1 MNKSNIKKQKNYYKY
16 ANIWITIIAISLFLY
31 IFLISQFGFVYNEIV
46 FISTG
51 ITALTF
57 SFIYLYISYSGK
69 LRNRLLIFITTLIA
83 LCWLISLFFIYS
95 VGFNLQTIIYEISFI
110 LFDIFTISVLYMI
123 ISFGVNIKRNRI
135 FNKYSGVLALLIIFI
150 ATIFVWYAYFPNH
163 IFTPILD
170 DEEFLSVHAVST
182 LFSGSNPY
190 TMNIGSKELYDSMYV
205 SNSITGYTLTTN
217 NTIVGVMDYPPMFFL
232 SMVPFYVVTHYF
244 LKTVSRAGFAY
255 ALGIFLFIL
264 FLLIAYVIDKE
275 FLRKPN
281 YVVILILIF
290 GFFVISASVD
300 VLMFVLLLIAYV
312 KIESKYAFILLGL
325 AASFQELLWVPVILF
340 LVYIFNNRG
349 MKNGSLAVI
358 GTMAVFFAVSGYFIF
373 LSPSAYFN
381 AVFKPLNSNIL
392 PNIWGTFGYALL
404 NFYPIQLQSFS
415 LLFYFA
421 IGASVILILYTNK
434 KQLIGLLSVF
444 PLAFLYKG
452 VSDYYLFFITFT
464 LITLFIYNEN
474 SKDNVNYN
482 NKLLFKKSKTRDIIL
497 LMFLTLIVVLSAF
510 YIVFEHNVYVNETKV
525 RVYNGILENYNKST
539 YYSATLSYNFTKPTN
554 VYVMAF
560 AFNGIVPVSY
570 GLVED
575 VILEN
580 LSVPNYNFTNYSSI
594 VNPNRLMLYG
604 SGKRNISIMIKN
616 VTLKNIKCVIYNSS
630 LYYFC
635 PETNIK

>member
-1 MNKSNIKKQKNYYKY
+1 MDKSNIKKQKNYYKY

-46 FISTG
+46 FISMG

-57 SFIYLYISYSGK
+57 SFIYLYVSYLGK
-69 LRNRLLIFITTLIA
+69 LRNKLLIFITAFIV

-110 LFDIFTISVLYMI
+110 VFDIFTISVLYII
-123 ISFGVNIKRNRI
+123 ISFGVNIKRNEI
-135 FNKYSGVLALLIIFI
+135 FNKYSGMFALLIIF
-150 ATIFVWYAYFPNH
+150 AAMIFVWFAYFPNH
-163 IFTPILD
+163 IFTPVLD
-170 DEEFLSVHAVST
+170 DEEFLSVNAISA

-190 TMNIGSKELYDSMYV
+190 VMNIGSKELYDSMYV

-232 SMVPFYVVTHYF
+232 SMVPFYIVTHYF
-244 LKTVSRAGFAY
+244 LETTPQAAFAY
-255 ALGIFLFIL
+255 ALGVFLFVL
-264 FLLIAYVIDKE
+264 FLLIAYFIDRK
-275 FLRKPN
+275 FLMKPN
-281 YVVILILIF
+281 YVIVLILIF

-300 VLMFVLLLIAYV
+300 VLMFILLLIAYV
-312 KIESKYAFILLGL
+312 KIESKYSFILLGL

-340 LVYIFNNRG
+340 LVYILNNKG
-349 MKNGSLAVI
+349 LKKGSFAVI
-358 GTMAVFFAVSGYFIF
+358 GTIAVFFAISGYFIF

-392 PNIWGTFGYALL
+392 PNIWGPFGYALL

-421 IGASVILILYTNK
+421 VGASVILILYTNK

-444 PLAFLYKG
+444 PLAFLYRG

-464 LITLFIYNEN
+464 LITLFMYNEN
-474 SKDNVNYN
+474 DDVNYN
-482 NKLLFKKSKTRDIIL
+482 SRLLFKKSRMRKIL
-497 LMFLTLIVVLSAF
+497 LVFLALIVVLAAF
-510 YIVFEHNVYVNETKV
+510 YIIFEHNAYVNETDV
-525 RVYNGILENYNKST
+525 NVYNGILENYNKST

-554 VYVMAF
+554 IYVMAF
-560 AFNGIVPVSY
+560 AFNGIIPVSY

-580 LSVPNYNFTNYSSI
+580 LTAPNYNFTNYSSI
-594 VNPNRLMLYG
+594 VNPNKMMLYG
-604 SGKRNISIMIKN
+604 NGKRNISIIIKN
-616 VTLKNIKCVIYNSS
+616 VTLTNIKCVIYNNN

-635 PETNIK
+635 QNTNIK

>member
-1 MNKSNIKKQKNYYKY
+1 MDKSNIKKQKNYYKY

-46 FISTG
+46 FISMG

-57 SFIYLYISYSGK
+57 SFIYLYVSYLGK
-69 LRNRLLIFITTLIA
+69 LRNKLLIFITAFIA

-110 LFDIFTISVLYMI
+110 VFDIFTISVLYII
-123 ISFGVNIKRNRI
+123 ISFGVNIKRNKI
-135 FNKYSGVLALLIIFI
+135 FNKYSGMVALLIIF
-150 ATIFVWYAYFPNH
+150 AAVIFVWYAYFPNH
-163 IFTPILD
+163 IFIPVLD
-170 DEEFLSVHAVST
+170 DEEFLSVNAISA

-190 TMNIGSKELYDSMYV
+190 VMNIGSKELYDSMYV

-232 SMVPFYVVTHYF
+232 SMVPFYIVTHYF
-244 LKTVSRAGFAY
+244 LETTPQAAFAY
-255 ALGIFLFIL
+255 ALGVFLFVL
-264 FLLIAYVIDKE
+264 FLLIAYFIDRK
-275 FLRKPN
+275 FLMKPN
-281 YVVILILIF
+281 YVIVLILIF

-300 VLMFVLLLIAYV
+300 VLMFILLLIAYV
-312 KIESKYAFILLGL
+312 KIESKYSFILLGL

-340 LVYIFNNRG
+340 LVYILNNKG
-349 MKNGSLAVI
+349 LKKGSFAVI
-358 GTMAVFFAVSGYFIF
+358 GTIAVFFAISGYFIF
-373 LSPSAYFN
+373 LSPSAYLN

-392 PNIWGTFGYALL
+392 PNIWGPFGYALL

-421 IGASVILILYTNK
+421 VGASVILILYTNK

-444 PLAFLYKG
+444 PLAFLYRG

-464 LITLFIYNEN
+464 LITLFMYNEN
-474 SKDNVNYN
+474 DDVNYN
-482 NKLLFKKSKTRDIIL
+482 SRLLFKKSRMRKIL
-497 LMFLTLIVVLSAF
+497 LVFLALIVVLAAF
-510 YIVFEHNVYVNETKV
+510 YIIFEHNAYVNETDV
-525 RVYNGILENYNKST
+525 NVYNGILENYNKST

-560 AFNGIVPVSY
+560 AFNGIIPVSY

-580 LSVPNYNFTNYSSI
+580 LTAPNYNFTNYSSI
-594 VNPNRLMLYG
+594 VNPNKMMLYG
-604 SGKRNISIMIKN
+604 NGKRNISIIIKN
-616 VTLKNIKCVIYNSS
+616 VTLTNIKCVIYNNN

-635 PETNIK
+635 QNTNIK

>member
-1 MNKSNIKKQKNYYKY
+1 MDKSNIKKQKNYYKY

-46 FISTG
+46 FISMG

-57 SFIYLYISYSGK
+57 SFIYLYVSYLGK
-69 LRNRLLIFITTLIA
+69 LRNKLLIFITAFIV

-110 LFDIFTISVLYMI
+110 VFDIFTISVLYII
-123 ISFGVNIKRNRI
+123 ISFGVNIKRNKI
-135 FNKYSGVLALLIIFI
+135 FNKYSGMVALLIIF
-150 ATIFVWYAYFPNH
+150 AAVIFVWYAYFPNH
-163 IFTPILD
+163 IFIPVLD
-170 DEEFLSVHAVST
+170 DEEFLSVNAISA

-190 TMNIGSKELYDSMYV
+190 VMNIGSKELYDSMYV

-217 NTIVGVMDYPPMFFL
+217 NTIVGVMAYPPMFFL
-232 SMVPFYVVTHYF
+232 SMVPFYIVTHYF
-244 LKTVSRAGFAY
+244 LETTPQAGFAY
-255 ALGIFLFIL
+255 ALGVFLFVL
-264 FLLIAYVIDKE
+264 FLLIAYFIDRK
-275 FLRKPN
+275 FLMKPN
-281 YVVILILIF
+281 YVIVLILIF

-300 VLMFVLLLIAYV
+300 VLMFILLLIAYV
-312 KIESKYAFILLGL
+312 KIESKYSFILLGL

-340 LVYIFNNRG
+340 LVYILNNKG
-349 MKNGSLAVI
+349 LKKGSFAVI
-358 GTMAVFFAVSGYFIF
+358 GTIAVFFAISGYFIF

-392 PNIWGTFGYALL
+392 PNIWGPFGYALL

-421 IGASVILILYTNK
+421 VGASVILILYTNK

-444 PLAFLYKG
+444 PLAFLYRG

-464 LITLFIYNEN
+464 LITLFMYNEN
-474 SKDNVNYN
+474 DDVNYN
-482 NKLLFKKSKTRDIIL
+482 SRLLFKKSRMRKIL
-497 LMFLTLIVVLSAF
+497 LVFLALIVVLAAF
-510 YIVFEHNVYVNETKV
+510 YIIFEHNAYVNETDV
-525 RVYNGILENYNKST
+525 NVYNGILENYNKST

-554 VYVMAF
+554 IYVMAF
-560 AFNGIVPVSY
+560 AFNGIIPVSY

-580 LSVPNYNFTNYSSI
+580 LTAPNYNFTNYSSI
-594 VNPNRLMLYG
+594 VNPNKMMLYG
-604 SGKRNISIMIKN
+604 NGKRNISIIIKN
-616 VTLKNIKCVIYNSS
+616 VTLTNIKCVIYNNN

-635 PETNIK
+635 QNTNIK

>member
-1 MNKSNIKKQKNYYKY
+1 MDKSNIKKQKNYYKY

-46 FISTG
+46 FISMG

-57 SFIYLYISYSGK
+57 SFIYLYVSYLGK
-69 LRNRLLIFITTLIA
+69 LRNKLLIFITAFIV

-95 VGFNLQTIIYEISFI
+95 VGFNLQTVSYEISFI
-110 LFDIFTISVLYMI
+110 VFDIFTISVLYII
-123 ISFGVNIKRNRI
+123 ISFGVNIKRNKI
-135 FNKYSGVLALLIIFI
+135 FNKYCGMVALLIIF
-150 ATIFVWYAYFPNH
+150 AAVIFVWYAYFPNH
-163 IFTPILD
+163 IFIPVLD
-170 DEEFLSVHAVST
+170 DEEFLSVNAISA

-190 TMNIGSKELYDSMYV
+190 VMNIGSKELYDSMYV

-217 NTIVGVMDYPPMFFL
+217 NTIVGVMAYPPMFFL
-232 SMVPFYVVTHYF
+232 SMVPFYIVTHYF
-244 LKTVSRAGFAY
+244 LETTPQAGFAY
-255 ALGIFLFIL
+255 ALGVFLFVL
-264 FLLIAYVIDKE
+264 FLLIAYFIDRK
-275 FLRKPN
+275 FLMKPN
-281 YVVILILIF
+281 YVIVLILIF

-300 VLMFVLLLIAYV
+300 VLMFILLLIAYV
-312 KIESKYAFILLGL
+312 KIESKYSFILLGL

-340 LVYIFNNRG
+340 LVYILNNKG
-349 MKNGSLAVI
+349 LKKGSFAVI
-358 GTMAVFFAVSGYFIF
+358 GTIAVFFAISGYFIF

-392 PNIWGTFGYALL
+392 PNIWGPFGYALL

-421 IGASVILILYTNK
+421 VGASVILILYTNK

-444 PLAFLYKG
+444 PLAFLYRG

-464 LITLFIYNEN
+464 LITLFMYNEN
-474 SKDNVNYN
+474 DDVNYN
-482 NKLLFKKSKTRDIIL
+482 SRLLFKKSRMRKIL
-497 LMFLTLIVVLSAF
+497 LVFLALIVVLAAF
-510 YIVFEHNVYVNETKV
+510 YIIFEHNAYVNETDV
-525 RVYNGILENYNKST
+525 NVYNGILENYNKST

-554 VYVMAF
+554 IYVMAF
-560 AFNGIVPVSY
+560 AFNGIIPVSY

-580 LSVPNYNFTNYSSI
+580 LTTPNYNFTNYSSI
-594 VNPNRLMLYG
+594 VNPNRMVLYG
-604 SGKRNISIMIKN
+604 NRKRNISIIIKN
-616 VTLKNIKCVIYNSS
+616 VTLTNIKCVIYNNN

-635 PETNIK
+635 QNTNIK

>member
-1 MNKSNIKKQKNYYKY
+1 MDKSNIKKQKNYYKY

-46 FISTG
+46 FISMG

-57 SFIYLYISYSGK
+57 SFIYLYVSYLGK
-69 LRNRLLIFITTLIA
+69 LRNKLLIFITAFIV

-110 LFDIFTISVLYMI
+110 VFDIFTISVLYII
-123 ISFGVNIKRNRI
+123 ISFGVNIKRNEI
-135 FNKYSGVLALLIIFI
+135 FNKYSGMFALLIIF
-150 ATIFVWYAYFPNH
+150 AAMIFVWFAYFPNH
-163 IFTPILD
+163 IFTPVLD
-170 DEEFLSVHAVST
+170 DEEFLSVNAISA

-190 TMNIGSKELYDSMYV
+190 VMNIGSKELYDSMYV

-232 SMVPFYVVTHYF
+232 SMVPFYIVTHYF
-244 LKTVSRAGFAY
+244 LETTPQAGFAY
-255 ALGIFLFIL
+255 ALGVFLFVL
-264 FLLIAYVIDKE
+264 FLLIAYFIDRK
-275 FLRKPN
+275 FLMKPN
-281 YVVILILIF
+281 YVIVLILIF

-300 VLMFVLLLIAYV
+300 VLMFILLLIAYV
-312 KIESKYAFILLGL
+312 KIESKYSFILLGL

-340 LVYIFNNRG
+340 LVYILNNKG
-349 MKNGSLAVI
+349 LKKGSFAVI
-358 GTMAVFFAVSGYFIF
+358 GTIAVFFAISGYFIF

-392 PNIWGTFGYALL
+392 PNIWGPFGYALL

-421 IGASVILILYTNK
+421 VGASVILILYTNK

-444 PLAFLYKG
+444 PLAFLYRG

-464 LITLFIYNEN
+464 LITLFMYNEN
-474 SKDNVNYN
+474 DDVNYN
-482 NKLLFKKSKTRDIIL
+482 SRLLFKKSRMRKIL
-497 LMFLTLIVVLSAF
+497 LVFLALIVVLAAF
-510 YIVFEHNVYVNETKV
+510 YIIFEHNAYVNETDV
-525 RVYNGILENYNKST
+525 NVYNGILENYNKST

-560 AFNGIVPVSY
+560 AFNGIIPVSY

-580 LSVPNYNFTNYSSI
+580 LTAPNYNFTNYSSI
-594 VNPNRLMLYG
+594 VNPNKMMLYG
-604 SGKRNISIMIKN
+604 NGKRNISIIIKN
-616 VTLKNIKCVIYNSS
+616 VTLTNIKCVIYNNN

-635 PETNIK
+635 QNTNIK

>member
-1 MNKSNIKKQKNYYKY
+1 MDKSDIKKQKNYYKY

-46 FISTG
+46 FISMG

-57 SFIYLYISYSGK
+57 SFIYLYISYLGK
-69 LRNRLLIFITTLIA
+69 LRNKLLIFITAFIA

-95 VGFNLQTIIYEISFI
+95 VGFNLQTVSYEISFI
-110 LFDIFTISVLYMI
+110 VFDIFTISVLYII
-123 ISFGVNIKRNRI
+123 ISFGVNIKRNEI
-135 FNKYSGVLALLIIFI
+135 FNKYSGMFALLIIF
-150 ATIFVWYAYFPNH
+150 AAMIFVWFAYFPNH
-163 IFTPILD
+163 IFTPVLD
-170 DEEFLSVHAVST
+170 DEEFLSVNAISA

-190 TMNIGSKELYDSMYV
+190 VMNIGSKELYDSMYV

-232 SMVPFYVVTHYF
+232 SMVPFYIVTHYF
-244 LKTVSRAGFAY
+244 LETTPQAAFAY
-255 ALGIFLFIL
+255 ALGVFLFVL
-264 FLLIAYVIDKE
+264 FLLIAYFIDRK
-275 FLRKPN
+275 FLMKPN
-281 YVVILILIF
+281 YVIVLILIF

-300 VLMFVLLLIAYV
+300 VLMFILLLIAYV
-312 KIESKYAFILLGL
+312 KIESKYSFILLGL

-340 LVYIFNNRG
+340 LVYILNNKG
-349 MKNGSLAVI
+349 LKKGSFAVI
-358 GTMAVFFAVSGYFIF
+358 GTIAVFFAISGYFIF
-373 LSPSAYFN
+373 LSPSAYLN

-392 PNIWGTFGYALL
+392 PNIWGPFGYALL

-421 IGASVILILYTNK
+421 AGASVILILYTNK
-434 KQLIGLLSVF
+434 KQLIGLLSVV

-452 VSDYYLFFITFT
+452 VSDYYLFFIAFT
-464 LITLFIYNEN
+464 LITLFMYNKN
-474 SKDNVNYN
+474 DDVNYN
-482 NKLLFKKSKTRDIIL
+482 SKLLFKKSKMRKIL
-497 LMFLTLIVVLSAF
+497 LVFLALIVVLAAF
-510 YIVFEHNVYVNETKV
+510 YIIFEHNAYVNETDV
-525 RVYNGILENYNKST
+525 NVYNGILENYNKST

-560 AFNGIVPVSY
+560 AFNGIIPVSY

-580 LSVPNYNFTNYSSI
+580 LTAPNYNFTNYSSI
-594 VNPNRLMLYG
+594 VNPNRMVLYG
-604 SGKRNISIMIKN
+604 NRKRNISIIIKN
-616 VTLKNIKCVIYNSS
+616 VTLTNIKCVIYNNN

-635 PETNIK
+635 QNTNIK

>member
-1 MNKSNIKKQKNYYKY
+1 MDKSDIKKQKNYYKY

-46 FISTG
+46 FISMG

-57 SFIYLYISYSGK
+57 SFIYLYISYLGK
-69 LRNRLLIFITTLIA
+69 LRNKLLIFITAFIA

-95 VGFNLQTIIYEISFI
+95 VGFNLETVSYEISFI
-110 LFDIFTISVLYMI
+110 VFDIFTISVLYII
-123 ISFGVNIKRNRI
+123 ISFGVNIKRNEI
-135 FNKYSGVLALLIIFI
+135 FNKYSGMFALLIIF
-150 ATIFVWYAYFPNH
+150 AAMIFVWFAYFPNH
-163 IFTPILD
+163 IFTPVLD
-170 DEEFLSVHAVST
+170 DEEFLSVNAISA

-190 TMNIGSKELYDSMYV
+190 VMNIGSKELYDSMYV

-232 SMVPFYVVTHYF
+232 SMVPFYIVTHYF
-244 LKTVSRAGFAY
+244 LETTPQAAFAY
-255 ALGIFLFIL
+255 ALGVFLFVL
-264 FLLIAYVIDKE
+264 FLLIAYFIDRK
-275 FLRKPN
+275 FLMKPN
-281 YVVILILIF
+281 YVIVLILIF

-300 VLMFVLLLIAYV
+300 VLMFILLLIAYV
-312 KIESKYAFILLGL
+312 KIESKYSFILLGL

-340 LVYIFNNRG
+340 LVYILNNKG
-349 MKNGSLAVI
+349 LKKGSFAVI
-358 GTMAVFFAVSGYFIF
+358 GTIVVFFAISSYFIF

-392 PNIWGTFGYALL
+392 PNIWGPFGYALL

-421 IGASVILILYTNK
+421 VGASVILILYTNK
-434 KQLIGLLSVF
+434 KQLIGLLSVV

-452 VSDYYLFFITFT
+452 VSDYYLFFIAFT
-464 LITLFIYNEN
+464 LITLFMYNKN
-474 SKDNVNYN
+474 DDVNYN
-482 NKLLFKKSKTRDIIL
+482 SKLLFKKSKMRKIL
-497 LMFLTLIVVLSAF
+497 LVFLALIVVLAAF
-510 YIVFEHNVYVNETKV
+510 YIIFEHNAYVNETDV
-525 RVYNGILENYNKST
+525 NVYNGILENYNKST

-560 AFNGIVPVSY
+560 AFNGIIPVSY

-580 LSVPNYNFTNYSSI
+580 LTAPNYNFTNYSSI
-594 VNPNRLMLYG
+594 VNPNRMVLYG
-604 SGKRNISIMIKN
+604 NGKRNLSIIIKN
-616 VTLKNIKCVIYNSS
+616 VTLTNIKCVIYNNN

-635 PETNIK
+635 QNTNIK

>member
-1 MNKSNIKKQKNYYKY
+1 MDKSNIKKQKNYYKY

-46 FISTG
+46 FISMG

-57 SFIYLYISYSGK
+57 SFIYLYVSYLGK
-69 LRNRLLIFITTLIA
+69 LRNKLLIFITAFIV

-95 VGFNLQTIIYEISFI
+95 VGFNLQTVSYEISFI
-110 LFDIFTISVLYMI
+110 VFDIFTISVLYII
-123 ISFGVNIKRNRI
+123 ISFGVNIKRNEI
-135 FNKYSGVLALLIIFI
+135 FNKYSGMFALLIIF
-150 ATIFVWYAYFPNH
+150 AAVIFVWYAYFPNH
-163 IFTPILD
+163 IFIPVLD
-170 DEEFLSVHAVST
+170 DEEFLSVNAISA

-190 TMNIGSKELYDSMYV
+190 VMNIGSKELYDSMYV

-217 NTIVGVMDYPPMFFL
+217 NTIVGVMAYPPMFFL
-232 SMVPFYVVTHYF
+232 SMVPFYIVTHYF
-244 LKTVSRAGFAY
+244 LETTPQAGFAY
-255 ALGIFLFIL
+255 ALGVFLFVL
-264 FLLIAYVIDKE
+264 FLLIAYFIDRK
-275 FLRKPN
+275 FLMKPN
-281 YVVILILIF
+281 YVIVLILIF

-300 VLMFVLLLIAYV
+300 VLMFILLLIAYV
-312 KIESKYAFILLGL
+312 KIESKYSFILLGL

-340 LVYIFNNRG
+340 LVYILNNKG
-349 MKNGSLAVI
+349 LKKGSFAVI
-358 GTMAVFFAVSGYFIF
+358 GTIAVFFAISGYFIF

-392 PNIWGTFGYALL
+392 PNIWGPFGYALL

-421 IGASVILILYTNK
+421 VGASVILILYTNK

-444 PLAFLYKG
+444 PLAFLYRG

-464 LITLFIYNEN
+464 LITLFMYNEN
-474 SKDNVNYN
+474 DDVNYN
-482 NKLLFKKSKTRDIIL
+482 SRLLFKKSRMRKIL
-497 LMFLTLIVVLSAF
+497 LVFLALIVVLAAF
-510 YIVFEHNVYVNETKV
+510 YIIFEHNAYVNETDV
-525 RVYNGILENYNKST
+525 NVYNGILENYNKST

-554 VYVMAF
+554 IYVMAF
-560 AFNGIVPVSY
+560 AFNGIIPVSY

-580 LSVPNYNFTNYSSI
+580 LTAPNYNFTNYSSI
-594 VNPNRLMLYG
+594 VNPNRMVLYG
-604 SGKRNISIMIKN
+604 NRKRNISIIIKN
-616 VTLKNIKCVIYNSS
+616 VTLTNIKCVIYNNN

-635 PETNIK
+635 QNTNIK

>member
-1 MNKSNIKKQKNYYKY
+1 MDKSNIKKQKNYYKY

-46 FISTG
+46 FISMG

-57 SFIYLYISYSGK
+57 SFIYLYVSYLGK
-69 LRNRLLIFITTLIA
+69 LRNKLLIFITAFIV

-110 LFDIFTISVLYMI
+110 VFDIFTISVLYII
-123 ISFGVNIKRNRI
+123 ISFGVNIKRNKI
-135 FNKYSGVLALLIIFI
+135 FNKYSGMVALLIIF
-150 ATIFVWYAYFPNH
+150 AAVIFVWYAYFPNH
-163 IFTPILD
+163 IFIPVLD
-170 DEEFLSVHAVST
+170 DEEFLSVNAISA

-190 TMNIGSKELYDSMYV
+190 VMNIGSKELYDSMYV

-232 SMVPFYVVTHYF
+232 SMVPFYIVTHYF
-244 LKTVSRAGFAY
+244 LETTPQAGFAY
-255 ALGIFLFIL
+255 ALGVFLFVL
-264 FLLIAYVIDKE
+264 FLLIAYFIDRK
-275 FLRKPN
+275 FLMKPN
-281 YVVILILIF
+281 YVIVLILIF

-300 VLMFVLLLIAYV
+300 VLMFILLLIAYV
-312 KIESKYAFILLGL
+312 KIESKYSFILLGL

-340 LVYIFNNRG
+340 LVYILNNKG
-349 MKNGSLAVI
+349 LKKGSFAVI
-358 GTMAVFFAVSGYFIF
+358 GTIAVFFAISGYFIF

-392 PNIWGTFGYALL
+392 PNIWGPFGYALL

-421 IGASVILILYTNK
+421 VGASVILILYTNK

-444 PLAFLYKG
+444 PLAFLYRG

-464 LITLFIYNEN
+464 LITLFMYNEN
-474 SKDNVNYN
+474 DDVNYN
-482 NKLLFKKSKTRDIIL
+482 SRLLFKKSRMRKIL
-497 LMFLTLIVVLSAF
+497 LVFLALIVVLAAF
-510 YIVFEHNVYVNETKV
+510 YIIFEHNAYVNETDV
-525 RVYNGILENYNKST
+525 NVYNGILENYNKST

-554 VYVMAF
+554 IYVMAF
-560 AFNGIVPVSY
+560 AFNGIIPVSY

-580 LSVPNYNFTNYSSI
+580 LTAPNYNFTNYSSI
-594 VNPNRLMLYG
+594 VNPNKMMLYG
-604 SGKRNISIMIKN
+604 NGKRNISIIIKN
-616 VTLKNIKCVIYNSS
+616 VTLTNIKCVIYNNN

-635 PETNIK
+635 QNTNIK

>member
-1 MNKSNIKKQKNYYKY
+1 MDKSDIKKQKNYYKY

-46 FISTG
+46 FISMG

-57 SFIYLYISYSGK
+57 SFIYLYISYLGK
-69 LRNRLLIFITTLIA
+69 LRNKLLIFITAFIA

-95 VGFNLQTIIYEISFI
+95 VGFNLETVSYEISFI
-110 LFDIFTISVLYMI
+110 VFDIFTISVLYII
-123 ISFGVNIKRNRI
+123 ISFGVNIKRNEI
-135 FNKYSGVLALLIIFI
+135 FNKYSGMFALLIIF
-150 ATIFVWYAYFPNH
+150 AAMIFVWFAYFPNH
-163 IFTPILD
+163 IFTPVLD
-170 DEEFLSVHAVST
+170 DEEFLSVNAISA

-190 TMNIGSKELYDSMYV
+190 VMNIGSKELYDSMYV

-232 SMVPFYVVTHYF
+232 SMVPFYIVTHYF
-244 LKTVSRAGFAY
+244 LETTPQAAFAY
-255 ALGIFLFIL
+255 ALGVFLFVL
-264 FLLIAYVIDKE
+264 FLLIAYFIDRK
-275 FLRKPN
+275 FLMKPN
-281 YVVILILIF
+281 YVIVLILIF

-300 VLMFVLLLIAYV
+300 VLMFILLLIAYV
-312 KIESKYAFILLGL
+312 KIESKYSFILLGL

-340 LVYIFNNRG
+340 LVYILNNKG
-349 MKNGSLAVI
+349 LKKGSFAVI
-358 GTMAVFFAVSGYFIF
+358 GTIVVFFAISSYFIF

-392 PNIWGTFGYALL
+392 PNIWGPFGYALL

-421 IGASVILILYTNK
+421 VGASVILILYTNK
-434 KQLIGLLSVF
+434 KQLIGLLSVV

-452 VSDYYLFFITFT
+452 VSDYYLFFIAFT
-464 LITLFIYNEN
+464 LITLFMYNKN
-474 SKDNVNYN
+474 DDVNYN
-482 NKLLFKKSKTRDIIL
+482 SKLLFKKSKMRKIL
-497 LMFLTLIVVLSAF
+497 LVFLALIVVLAAF
-510 YIVFEHNVYVNETKV
+510 YIIFEHNAYVNETDV
-525 RVYNGILENYNKST
+525 NVYNGILENYNKST

-560 AFNGIVPVSY
+560 AFNGIIPVSY

-580 LSVPNYNFTNYSSI
+580 LTAPNYNFTNYSSI
-594 VNPNRLMLYG
+594 VNPNRMVLYG
-604 SGKRNISIMIKN
+604 NGKRNLSIIIKN
-616 VTLKNIKCVIYNSS
+616 VTLTNIKCVIYNNN

-635 PETNIK
+635 PETNMK

>member
-1 MNKSNIKKQKNYYKY
+1 MDKSNIKKQKNYYKY

-46 FISTG
+46 FISMG

-57 SFIYLYISYSGK
+57 SFIYLYVSYLGK
-69 LRNRLLIFITTLIA
+69 LRNKLLIFITAFIV

-95 VGFNLQTIIYEISFI
+95 VGFNLQTVSYEISFI
-110 LFDIFTISVLYMI
+110 VFDIFTISVLYII
-123 ISFGVNIKRNRI
+123 ISFGVNIKRNKI
-135 FNKYSGVLALLIIFI
+135 FNKYSGMVALLIIF
-150 ATIFVWYAYFPNH
+150 AAVIFVWYAYFPNH
-163 IFTPILD
+163 IFIPVLD
-170 DEEFLSVHAVST
+170 DEEFLSVNAISA

-190 TMNIGSKELYDSMYV
+190 VMNIGSKELYDSMYV

-217 NTIVGVMDYPPMFFL
+217 NTIVGVMAYPPMFFL
-232 SMVPFYVVTHYF
+232 SMVPFYIVTHYF
-244 LKTVSRAGFAY
+244 LETTPQAGFAY
-255 ALGIFLFIL
+255 ALGVFLFVL
-264 FLLIAYVIDKE
+264 FLLIAYFIDRK
-275 FLRKPN
+275 FLMKPN
-281 YVVILILIF
+281 YVIVLILIF

-300 VLMFVLLLIAYV
+300 VLMFILLLIAYV
-312 KIESKYAFILLGL
+312 KIESKYSFILLGL

-340 LVYIFNNRG
+340 LVYILNNKG
-349 MKNGSLAVI
+349 LKKGSFAVI
-358 GTMAVFFAVSGYFIF
+358 GTIAVFFAISGYFIF

-392 PNIWGTFGYALL
+392 PNIWGPFGYALL

-421 IGASVILILYTNK
+421 VGASVILILYTNK

-444 PLAFLYKG
+444 PLAFLYRG

-464 LITLFIYNEN
+464 LITLFMYNEN
-474 SKDNVNYN
+474 DDVNYN
-482 NKLLFKKSKTRDIIL
+482 SRLLFKKSRMRKIL
-497 LMFLTLIVVLSAF
+497 LVFLALIVVLAAF
-510 YIVFEHNVYVNETKV
+510 YIIFEHNAYVNETDV
-525 RVYNGILENYNKST
+525 NVYNGILENYNKST

-554 VYVMAF
+554 IYVMAF
-560 AFNGIVPVSY
+560 AFNGIIPVSY

-580 LSVPNYNFTNYSSI
+580 LTAPNYNFTNYSSI
-594 VNPNRLMLYG
+594 VNPNKMMLYG
-604 SGKRNISIMIKN
+604 NGKRNISIIIKN
-616 VTLKNIKCVIYNSS
+616 VTLTNIKCVIYNNN

-635 PETNIK
+635 QNTNIK